1 MAIILSTKNY
11 SPFQYDEF
19 LDGTKAGDSPYI
31 VGQLV
36 VCKDR
41 NDDDRQVMGIVLGCI
56 GHETE
61 ELRTDAIGMV
71 CYDQIR
77 AATPADFLDESIDIQ
92 MKMRKEF
99 EGFQVHYDW
108 KTYKLTVSEEK
119 LNKVF
124 NTRFNI
130 GKAKY
135 VINSH
140 DGIKTHADGSPF
152 FEIECFSNKKKF
164 LSAKKEMV
172 ENGFLETN

>member
-19 LDGTKAGDSPYI
+19 LEGTKAGDSSYV

-36 VCKDR
+36 VCQDG
-41 NDDDRQVMGIVLGCI
+41 DRQVMGIILGCI
-56 GHETE
+56 GHQTE

-71 CYDQIR
+71 SYDQIR
-77 AATPADFLDESIDIQ
+77 PANVADFNDAAIDIQ
-92 MKMRKEF
+92 EKMRKEA
-99 EGFQVHYDW
+99 EGFYVDYNW
-108 KTYKLTVSEEK
+108 ETYQLTISDKKV
-119 LNKVF
+119 NKVF

-135 VINSH
+135 VINFH

-164 LSAKKEMV
+164 LDAKKEMV
-172 ENGFLETN
+172 KNGFLETN